1 MKKTFPAIPRPA
13 ILFALTLLIG
23 SVSSANAVA
32 QDDIGSFDDILVT
45 LEPETVLEGPAIS
58 GPLVVDS
65 APATPVQSGG
75 LILEGPL
82 TTPRTMEYPP
92 ANQTAPGSV
101 IAPGQIENP
110 FLDFE
115 PEIEASIPKHTAETQ
130 FDYPPAEV
138 APTIIQPRET
148 LPRIAAPVPREFAI
162 PQPATVQVQPR
173 VVTKTIVVDTVK
185 PQCPLERAQHLERLS
200 LQAERGGYRG
210 SGFQSYK
217 TGYIPYGGRGLD
229 RYDRGYRNYGGYR
242 GAYPSRSTKYVPV
255 PYSQNRYSRS
265 SSYYGG
271 RGIGFG
277 F

>member
-1 MKKTFPAIPRPA
+1 MKKTLAAISHPA
-13 ILFALTLLIG
+13 ILFALTLSIG
-23 SVSSANAVA
+23 SLCSANAVA
-32 QDDIGSFDDILVT
+32 QDDIGSFDDILVA
-45 LEPETVLEGPAIS
+45 LEAETALEGAAIN

-65 APATPVQSGG
+65 PPATPVQSGG

-82 TTPRTMEYPP
+82 TTPRSTHYPP

-115 PEIEASIPKHTAETQ
+115 PEIEASVPKHAAETQ

-138 APTIIQPRET
+138 APTIVAPRET

-162 PQPATVQVQPR
+162 PQPTVQVQPR
-173 VVTKTIVVDTVK
+173 VVTKTIVVET
-185 PQCPLERAQHLERLS
+185 QCPLERAQQLERLR
-200 LQAERGGYRG
+200 LQAELSRYGGSRSY
-210 SGFQSYK
+210 QSYK
-217 TGYIPYGGRGLD
+217 TGYIPYGGRGLERD
-229 RYDRGYRNYGGYR
+229 YRNYRDYDRYR
-242 GAYPSRSTKYVPV
+242 SAYPSRSTRYVPV
-255 PYSQNRYSRS
+255 PYSQNYRYSRS